1 MIAARHKGEAKVC
14 AGGADLLAVG
24 MADPQDAHVPV
35 ERMREVVT
43 KFDVFLTDAEQEHLS
58 HCLECLQTFSALVHD
73 RHHYDE
79 SSSGQ

>member
-1 MIAARHKGEAKVC
+1 
-14 AGGADLLAVG
+14 

-73 RHHYDE
+73 RHDYDE
-79 SSSGQ
+79 WSSGQ

>member
-1 MIAARHKGEAKVC
+1 
-14 AGGADLLAVG
+14 
-24 MADPQDAHVPV
+24 
-35 ERMREVVT
+35 MREVVT

-73 RHHYDE
+73 WHDYDE